1 MTCGDVKY
9 YLKVIRKGYKDISPL
24 LALTNFVMIVL
35 IGLLGLLLLVY
46 EPADEWHNT
55 TFTLSH
61 FEYRYS
67 RGGGVLYLYTTDN
80 RSYALNHNEGEIRY
94 QLKEGQQYKAVYSAD
109 LFHDVIKGLEDT
121 EHQYI
126 NADEMRKS
134 HEMERVWFVILLIL
148 SVSCVIIINS
158 LYANFCVREE
168 KRKIQRR
175 LRKRR

>member
-1 MTCGDVKY
+1 MTRGEVKY
-9 YLKVIRKGYKDISPL
+9 YLRVIRKGYKNIAPL

-35 IGLLGLLLLVY
+35 IGLLGFLLLVY

-67 RGGGVLYLYTTDN
+67 RGGGVLYLHTTDN
-80 RSYALNHNEGEIRY
+80 RSYALNHNEEIIRY
-94 QLKEGQQYKAVYSAD
+94 QLKEGQQYNAVYSAD
-109 LFHDVIKGLEDT
+109 LFHDIIKGLEDA

-134 HEMERVWFVILLIL
+134 HEMERVWFVVLLIL
-148 SVSCVIIINS
+148 SVSFLIIINS
-158 LYANFCVREE
+158 LYANFCIREE
-168 KRKIQRR
+168 KGRIQRR
-175 LRKRR
+175 VRKRR